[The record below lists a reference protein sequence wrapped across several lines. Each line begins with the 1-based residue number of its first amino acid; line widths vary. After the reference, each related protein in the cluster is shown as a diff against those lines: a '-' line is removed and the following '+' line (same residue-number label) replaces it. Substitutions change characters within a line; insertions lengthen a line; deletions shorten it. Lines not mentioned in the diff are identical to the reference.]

1 MSTIVN
7 ALIAGRHRRLLR
19 GVLWGAIF
27 AALLGLGYGFVHWQ
41 VRSYIRHDQR
51 AELARIN
58 SIRTGVVDALRMLQR
73 DATAAPC
80 SPDFLAQMR
89 RVAFLPDGLN
99 EFLYAPGGRIECS
112 TSRPSFEPP
121 VMLAAPDITTPKS
134 NDPSWRVD
142 RDLASIGLVGV
153 IGTIAQIGNFAVA
166 IPPYSRYENESP
178 WLHKELVARG
188 ADGKVWSVA
197 GDRGLF
203 EKLEAEKHPS
213 LGAGLTTLTSSICD
227 PAGPYCVAS
236 RVNLFD
242 WAKDWLPILSST
254 ILLAALFAWVCAN
267 NIADWLASYW
277 SFEARFSR
285 RLNAQSIVVAYQ
297 PLVDLKTDDIVGVEV
312 LARWRDVDGTLVA
325 PGRFIDIV
333 ARSGRTGEFTQMVVD
348 RAYAE
353 LSGHIGRDMPLEVSF
368 NVFASDF
375 DSTDLLNTFG
385 KFLAEPQRFR
395 PAVELVENHDID
407 YESAQCTIEALA
419 AAGVRTF
426 IDDFGTG
433 YSSIERVARLAVHG
447 VKLDRSFAMSPPD
460 SVMGRM
466 LVQVI
471 EIIKTTGRLIIVEG
485 VETLARLN
493 VLRATGLVDYVQGYV
508 ISRPLDINEL
518 SALLARGNAAW
529 SIRPAAA

>member
-1 MSTIVN
+1 MSAIVN
-7 ALIAGRHRRLLR
+7 AFIAGRHRRLLR
-19 GVLWGAIF
+19 GALWGVTF
-27 AALLGLGYGFVHWQ
+27 TVLLALGYGFVHWQ
-41 VRSYIRHDQR
+41 VRGHIRHDQR

-58 SIRTGVVDALRMLQR
+58 AIRTGAVDALRMLQR

-80 SPDFLAQMR
+80 SRDFLAQMR

-99 EFLYAPGGRIECS
+99 EFLYAPGGRIECT
-112 TSRPSFEPP
+112 TSQPSFAES
-121 VMLAAPDITTPKS
+121 VMLAPPDIATSKPG
-134 NDPSWRVD
+134 DPSWRVH
-142 RDLASIGLVGV
+142 RDLGSIGLAGV
-153 IGTIAQIGNFAVA
+153 IGTIAQLGNFAVA
-166 IPPYSRYENESP
+166 IPPYTRYENESP
-178 WLHKELVARG
+178 WLHKELVARA

-203 EKLEAEKHPS
+203 ENLEAGKHPS
-213 LGAGLTTLTSSICD
+213 LGARLTTLTSAVCD
-227 PAGPYCVAS
+227 LPGPYCVAS

-242 WAKDWLPILSST
+242 WVRDWLPILSST
-254 ILLAALFAWVCAN
+254 VVLATLFAWVCAN
-267 NIADWLASYW
+267 NIVDWVGRYW
-277 SFEARFSR
+277 SFEARFTR

-297 PLVDLKTDDIVGVEV
+297 PLVDIKSDEIVGVEV

-325 PGRFIDIV
+325 PSRFIDIV
-333 ARSGRTGEFTQMVVD
+333 ARSGRTAEFTQMVAD

-353 LSGHIGRDMPLEVSF
+353 LNEHIGHDTPLEVSF
-368 NVFASDF
+368 NVFACDF
-375 DSTDLLNTFG
+375 DSSMLLKTFG
-385 KFLAEPQRFR
+385 KFLGEPQRFR

-407 YESAQCTIEALA
+407 YENAQYTIEALA

-433 YSSIERVARLAVHG
+433 YSSLERVAKLAVHG

-508 ISRPLDINEL
+508 ISRPVDIREL
-518 SALLARGNAAW
+518 AVLLARGKAPWAVHPVAA
-529 SIRPAAA
+529 

>member
-1 MSTIVN
+1 VTST
-7 ALIAGRHRRLLR
+7 
-19 GVLWGAIF
+19 
-27 AALLGLGYGFVHWQ
+27 
-41 VRSYIRHDQR
+41 
-51 AELARIN
+51 
-58 SIRTGVVDALRMLQR
+58 TCDAQ
-73 DATAAPC
+73 
-80 SPDFLAQMR
+80 
-89 RVAFLPDGLN
+89 
-99 EFLYAPGGRIECS
+99 
-112 TSRPSFEPP
+112 
-121 VMLAAPDITTPKS
+121 
-134 NDPSWRVD
+134 
-142 RDLASIGLVGV
+142 
-153 IGTIAQIGNFAVA
+153 
-166 IPPYSRYENESP
+166 
-178 WLHKELVARG
+178 
-188 ADGKVWSVA
+188 
-197 GDRGLF
+197 
-203 EKLEAEKHPS
+203 
-213 LGAGLTTLTSSICD
+213 
-227 PAGPYCVAS
+227 GPYCVGS
-236 RVNLFD
+236 RGDLIA
-242 WAKDWLPILSST
+242 WAKDWQLILSST

-267 NIADWLASYW
+267 NIADWLARYW
-277 SFEARFSR
+277 SFEARFTR
-285 RLNAQSIVVAYQ
+285 RLNPQSIVVAYQ

-325 PGRFIDIV
+325 PSRFIDIV

-353 LSGHIGRDMPLEVSF
+353 LSEHIGRDTPLEVSF

-375 DSTDLLNTFG
+375 DSAGLLKTFG
-385 KFLAEPQRFR
+385 NFLGEPQRFR

-518 SALLARGNAAW
+518 TALLARGKRRGRSVRLPRRSALVQRRSGRRREHRLGEFDRIALAGLEGGRQLGGQFVHRQHDIAPGREAERRVDGFLENGEIVGAYQRGEHVASAAPCCCIAKTDTARFEFRCGRRLRHKRHERAYRRSCGYRVTGSARRRW
-529 SIRPAAA
+529 TKRKS